1 MNRLTL
7 GYGVF
12 NLLFQ
17 RQRMSQIS
25 SQYLTN
31 LNNGNII
38 NPKDEIF
45 LESPTEFQTEDK
57 KGTIGLMTKG
67 KFTFHGIGKV
77 NSKCLIE
84 TNENQILAYSKG
96 DYNIKII
103 APNIKKIKLKSLTK
117 TLTICYW
124 NYPINEISNI
134 ISDYFKDDKITKI
147 LNLTDNLDENWNDIL
162 SITLNNSVYN
172 NDFTNPKI
180 EIISNKSNISK
191 DISEISNRYNFMI
204 ILKNFK
210 ENKNEIID
218 DPLLISIISQD
229 HHKVKFDPDSLLIW
243 IMQYIE
249 HFTLS
254 SGKFFKYYESK
265 LTENE
270 KKDFIDFVIA
280 HKISS
285 LYLKVDSEDE
295 IKLVESLNNII
306 ESNNNMN
313 NIITNSIIKYGL
325 VKENNSYYYSYTQ
338 YQNCYNSYY

>member
-1 MNRLTL
+1 MRYETREKDTRHMKEDTKHKKRHDTQKEDTRNTKRI
-7 GYGVF
+7 YGSQKNHDQWKV
-12 NLLFQ
+12 NVQ
-17 RQRMSQIS
+17 RNYI
-25 SQYLTN
+25 
-31 LNNGNII
+31 
-38 NPKDEIF
+38 
-45 LESPTEFQTEDK
+45 
-57 KGTIGLMTKG
+57 
-67 KFTFHGIGKV
+67 FHGIGKV

-84 TNENQILAYSKG
+84 TDEDEILAYSKG

-103 APNIKKIKLKSLTK
+103 APNIKKIKLKSSTK

-134 ISDYFKDDKITKI
+134 ISDYFKNDKITKI

-180 EIISNKSNISK
+180 EIISNKNRFSK

-210 ENKNEIID
+210 ENKNDIID

-229 HHKVKFDPDSLLIW
+229 HHQVKLNPDSLLIW

-254 SGKFFKYYESK
+254 SGKFFKYYETQ
-265 LTENE
+265 LTNDE
-270 KKDFIDFVIA
+270 KSDFVDFIVA

-285 LYLKVDSEDE
+285 LYLKVNSEDE
-295 IKLVESLNNII
+295 IKLVEALNNII
-306 ESNNNMN
+306 QSNNNMN
-313 NIITNSIIKYGL
+313 SIIIKSINKYGL
-325 VKENNSYYYSYTQ
+325 VKENNSYYSYSQ
-338 YQNCYNSYY
+338 YYDNYNTYY